1 MDYELDNA
9 FSGMQFDGFRLTGK
23 IGEGELGVVY
33 SAVNSLGTVAACK
46 ILKPEIAQAGSAV
59 QQFVY
64 EAKTASKLS
73 HPNVVKAITAGHSLG
88 YYYFLMEYVDGV
100 SLEKLRRDNPEIM
113 TFDFVCDR
121 FAELADA
128 LGYAWKNHLVT
139 HGDIKPENI
148 LIQRDPAVLKLAD
161 LGLARVALNTAS
173 SRDVIMGTPLYI
185 APELVSGDISK
196 PTVKSDVY
204 SNGQLDFIR
213 NYLQQVEDAIYQNN
227 PSELAKLVDMN
238 SLIDMYIV
246 QEYAKNIDVGWSSFY
261 MYRDVGGKLTF
272 APPWDFDLSFG
283 NDDRLDDGSYEGLY
297 VGTSRGMIQDHK
309 WYNALFRYDWFQK
322 MVRMRWRQISDTVIP
337 KLIQAVR
344 YAALQIA
351 ADMQK
356 NYERWK
362 LLGQRH
368 HQEPSRIS
376 RLKTYQEH
384 VDYLVQWM
392 QNRKAW
398 LDIEF
403 AK

>member
-1 MDYELDNA
+1 MFEKDSVFFINRAIFIDEDQILSQRTCFMDYELDNA

-100 SLEKLRRDNPEIM
+100 SLEKLRRENPEIM

-204 SNGQLDFIR
+204 SFGVMFYELICGTPPFSGSVEEVLRAHIEDEPVPVREYNPSVSEELEGFIHSLISKNPDAR
-213 NYLQQVEDAIYQNN
+213 PDWGYISNYLRNRGSSPKKSSGKKASTPAVR
-227 PSELAKLVDMN
+227 LV
-238 SLIDMYIV
+238 
-246 QEYAKNIDVGWSSFY
+246 Q
-261 MYRDVGGKLTF
+261 
-272 APPWDFDLSFG
+272 
-283 NDDRLDDGSYEGLY
+283 
-297 VGTSRGMIQDHK
+297 
-309 WYNALFRYDWFQK
+309 
-322 MVRMRWRQISDTVIP
+322 
-337 KLIQAVR
+337 KLI
-344 YAALQIA
+344 II
-351 ADMQK
+351 
-356 NYERWK
+356 
-362 LLGQRH
+362 LL
-368 HQEPSRIS
+368 SLFI
-376 RLKTYQEH
+376 
-384 VDYLVQWM
+384 
-392 QNRKAW
+392 
-398 LDIEF
+398 F
-403 AK
+403 AEIIYVFFFI